1 MCSSGEEI
9 YGDERMSMTDEHTR
23 GEMTMKE
30 KNREKC
36 KERGII

>member
-9 YGDERMSMTDEHTR
+9 HGDERMSMTDKHTR
-23 GEMTMKE
+23 GQMTTKE

-36 KERGII
+36 NERQV